1 MKSLFLG
8 VFLMMCSG
16 CATFLARS
24 ENTGGFMNFHNDG
37 LYPATRLDATLIGVD
52 PLLGG
57 LFLLDLPIS
66 LTFDTLLFPLDV
78 AQEKL

>member
-1 MKSLFLG
+1 
-8 VFLMMCSG
+8 
-16 CATFLARS
+16 
-24 ENTGGFMNFHNDG
+24 MNFHNDG